1 MTKRM
6 SGYCFERKYM
16 NSLMGRLQ
24 SSRFVASASL
34 AALLAASFPAASFA
48 QDGVVAR
55 ENRPAQQQQP
65 PKPPETPPGQ
75 KKDLPK
81 PDIQKERERAE
92 EGQVNKGQPTQREKS
107 NIPAPGTAPVTPSTQ
122 QPTPEGQSSA
132 AQSSIT
138 QPLALSP
145 DITRQRVGVTEG
157 QSEMLTLQD
166 AITLALK
173 NNLDIEAFREGV
185 QIAQNNLYAFRGI
198 YDIFSTS
205 EVNYRSQ
212 TIPVASIIGGG
223 GSSSAFTSRTLTYD
237 FGTGQ
242 NVERTGGSWQV
253 DFLNNRTTTSNT
265 NATLTTQFNPTLTFT
280 FSQPLMRNFK
290 IDQNRR
296 QIQLAQRSLDLS
308 DSQFRQRV
316 IEIIN
321 QVQRAYWDLVF
332 AIKNEKIARESVNLA
347 RTQLENN
354 QKQVEA
360 GTLAP
365 IELRETEAALESRKG
380 DVIFALQSITTAE
393 NVLKGLLIKDAND
406 KIWNSEIVP
415 TDEPQFG
422 QTSFSLE
429 DATSLALKNRPEL
442 DQMRLQVEQK
452 NIDIKFYENQTKP
465 QVDFIGFY
473 TNTGLAGSPSTAP
486 TISGGLSGTTQ
497 GIVDS
502 LNLALRQLNLAPF
515 VPAPVEVGTVGD
527 NVPDRFSGGY
537 FQSLKN
543 LFGQDFRTY
552 QFGVRFSFP
561 WRNRTAKGNLGRAMA
576 ESRQL
581 DARQRQLVQTIQID
595 VRNALQNVEAA
606 RQRYEVARAASIAAG
621 AQLAG
626 EQEKFRA
633 GLSTTFLV
641 LQRQNDKTLAEGTEV
656 RALTDYNKALADL
669 QRVTGMTLVSNNV
682 QVKSPVTEGRK

>member
-1 MTKRM
+1 M
-6 SGYCFERKYM
+6 S
-16 NSLMGRLQ
+16 SLIGRLRQ
-24 SSRFVASASL
+24 SSRVVASVSL
-34 AALLAASFPAASFA
+34 AALLTASFPVASLA
-48 QDGVVAR
+48 QDGIVAR
-55 ENRPAQQQQP
+55 QQQQP
-65 PKPPETPPGQ
+65 SQQQQPKPPDTPPQ
-75 KKDLPK
+75 RKDLPK

-92 EGQVNKGQPTQREKS
+92 EGQVNKGQPTEREKS
-107 NIPAPGTAPVTPSTQ
+107 NIPAPGTTPVTPSAQ
-122 QPTPEGQSSA
+122 QPTPEGTTGVQNP
-132 AQSSIT
+132 IT

-145 DITRQRVGVTEG
+145 EITRQRVGVVEG
-157 QSEMLTLQD
+157 QKELLTLQD
-166 AITLALK
+166 AIAVALR

-198 YDIFSTS
+198 YDIFSSS
-205 EVNYRSQ
+205 EVYYRSQ
-212 TIPVASIIGGG
+212 TIPVASLIGGG
-223 GSSSAFTSRTLTYD
+223 GDTASFTQRSLTYN
-237 FGTGQ
+237 FLTNQ
-242 NVERTGGSWQV
+242 NLERTGGLWQV
-253 DFLNNRTTTSNT
+253 DFDNSRTTTSNT
-265 NATLTTQFNPTLTFT
+265 NATLSTQFNPTLTFT
-280 FSQPLMRNFK
+280 FTQPLMRNFK

-332 AIKNEKIARESVNLA
+332 ARQNESIARESVSLA

-393 NVLKGLLIKDAND
+393 NVLKGLLIRDPND
-406 KIWNSEIVP
+406 KLWNSEIEP
-415 TDEPQFG
+415 TDKPQIG
-422 QTSFSLE
+422 QITFSLD
-429 DATSLALKNRPEL
+429 DATKLALKNRPEL

-452 NIDIKFYENQTKP
+452 EVDIKFYKNQTKP
-465 QVDFIGFY
+465 QLDLIGFY
-473 TNTGLAGSPSTAP
+473 TNTGLAGTPSDAPITTGALSP
-486 TISGGLSGTTQ
+486 TTR
-497 GIVDS
+497 GIVNN
-502 LNLALRQLNLAPF
+502 LNLALAELNLSPF
-515 VPAPVEVGTVGD
+515 VPPAAEVTTVGA
-527 NVPDRFSGGY
+527 NVPPRFNGGY

-552 QFGVRFSFP
+552 QVGVRFSFP
-561 WRNRTAKGNLGRAMA
+561 WRNRTAEGNLGRAMA

-606 RQRYEVARAASIAAG
+606 RQRFEVAQAARIAAQ

-641 LQRQNDKTLAEGTEV
+641 LQRQNDLTLTQGTEV

-682 QVKSPVTEGRK
+682 QVTSPMTEGRK